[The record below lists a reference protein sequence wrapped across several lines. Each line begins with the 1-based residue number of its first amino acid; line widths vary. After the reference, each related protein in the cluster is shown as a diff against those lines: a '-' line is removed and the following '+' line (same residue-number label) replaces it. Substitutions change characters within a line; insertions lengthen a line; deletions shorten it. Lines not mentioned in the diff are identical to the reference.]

1 LREHP
6 VTVEWWGG
14 QFHAG
19 RTDPNADIV
28 SLVRDTHTRAA
39 GHAPETYG
47 GPYGS
52 DLRLLVGMG
61 GIPTVQYGPGD
72 TRVAHAPDEYVD
84 IEDVVTCASVL
95 ADVIVDFCS

>member
-1 LREHP
+1 MRGCAST

-19 RTDPNADIV
+19 RTDPDADIV

-61 GIPTVQYGPGD
+61 GIPTVQYGQA
-72 TRVAHAPDEYVD
+72 TRAWRMHP
-84 IEDVVTCASVL
+84 TSM
-95 ADVIVDFCS
+95 STSRTW